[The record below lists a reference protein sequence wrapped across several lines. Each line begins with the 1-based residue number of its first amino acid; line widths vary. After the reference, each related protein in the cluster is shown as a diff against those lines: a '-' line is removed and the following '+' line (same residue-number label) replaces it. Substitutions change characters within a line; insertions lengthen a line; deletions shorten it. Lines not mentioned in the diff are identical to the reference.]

1 MKNEIN
7 KTGIV
12 VEERIYKLRDLQ
24 VMIDSDLAE
33 LYQVS
38 TKRLNEQV
46 KRNIKRFPAD
56 FMFQLTE
63 VEWTNLRS
71 QNATSSWGGRR
82 KLPFAFTE
90 HGITSLSGI
99 LKSDIAIEVNLSIVR
114 KFVLMRKTIKK
125 HKEILTIKQELHSHI
140 ENTNNNFELIFK
152 ELESREALP
161 SQGVFYKDQIF
172 DAYKFVSDI
181 IRSAKKSIVL
191 IDNYVDDTVLTH
203 LTKKAINV
211 NVLILTQ
218 NISKQLKLDIQKAN
232 DQHPNIRA
240 KVFKD
245 SHDRFLIIDQTE
257 VYHIGASLKD
267 LGKKIFAFSK
277 LEASSVAF
285 LQSIKDI
292 QVEA

>member
-56 FMFQLTE
+56 FMFQLSE
-63 VEWTNLRS
+63 LEWTNLRS

-114 KFVLMRKTIKK
+114 TFVLMRKTIK
-125 HKEILTIKQELHSHI
+125 
-140 ENTNNNFELIFK
+140 
-152 ELESREALP
+152 
-161 SQGVFYKDQIF
+161 
-172 DAYKFVSDI
+172 
-181 IRSAKKSIVL
+181 
-191 IDNYVDDTVLTH
+191 
-203 LTKKAINV
+203 
-211 NVLILTQ
+211 
-218 NISKQLKLDIQKAN
+218 
-232 DQHPNIRA
+232 
-240 KVFKD
+240 
-245 SHDRFLIIDQTE
+245 
-257 VYHIGASLKD
+257 
-267 LGKKIFAFSK
+267 
-277 LEASSVAF
+277 
-285 LQSIKDI
+285 
-292 QVEA
+292 